1 MVSELKNTDGAGFKR
16 VFSIIKRRLGHFYVG
31 RSSTPKRL
39 QEIRKERIK
48 IMLFYPFKNNPTTTL
63 ISLSLFIFT
72 FIFWFS
78 TKQPDPYSVLY
89 LLVTYYTA
97 LLMLY
102 PYYSDFKFYGS
113 YYDTWEFVTSL
124 LLLSKSDR
132 QKSDLNFE
140 SFQVN
145 YNKLRKTLK
154 KRIRGSH
161 GNLLAYDY
169 EISRIIRDID
179 TFFDAT
185 TKILF
190 RRKVMSIPFSPHDE
204 YDIFI
209 ADTDRQSRLSDDM
222 WQNIEA
228 PPSEYE
234 FEAWEIKKIDFM
246 TIDKFLQ
253 YFGDIIIR
261 KPRTKAINTV
271 AIGELFRRWN
281 LIVKN
286 LDEDI
291 FEESKNDVEKY
302 YDEKREKR
310 GLILKTSYEL
320 LVLLITGIIVAVIV
334 NLLSDIPQVA
344 IHFP

>member
-1 MVSELKNTDGAGFKR
+1 MVSELKNTDGSGFKR
-16 VFSIIKRRLGHFYVG
+16 FFSIIKRYLGHFYID

-48 IMLFYPFKNNPTTTL
+48 IMLFYPLKNNPTTTL
-63 ISLSLFIFT
+63 ISLALFIFT
-72 FIFWFS
+72 FWFFA
-78 TKQPDPYSVLY
+78 KQPNPY
-89 LLVTYYTA
+89 LLLTYSIA
-97 LLMLY
+97 WLILY
-102 PYYSDFKFYGS
+102 PVYSDFIFYRS
-113 YYDTWEFVTSL
+113 YYNTWKFVASI

-145 YNKLRKTLK
+145 YNGLRKNLK

-169 EISRIIRDID
+169 EIGRIIRDID

-209 ADTDRQSRLSDDM
+209 VDTERQSRLSDDM
-222 WQNIEA
+222 WQNIEP

-234 FEAWEIKKIDFM
+234 FEAWEIKEIDFR
-246 TIDKFLQ
+246 TVDTFLR
-253 YFGDIIIR
+253 YFGDTIIR
-261 KPRTKAINTV
+261 KPRTKTINTV
-271 AIGELFRRWN
+271 AIGELFRKWN
-281 LIVKN
+281 VIVKN
-286 LDEDI
+286 LNKDI
-291 FEESKNDVEKY
+291 LEESKNDVEMY
-302 YDEKREKR
+302 YDERREKK
-310 GLILKTSYEL
+310 GHILKISYEL
-320 LVLLITGIIVAVIV
+320 LVLLTVNVLVAVIV
-334 NLLSDIPQVA
+334 KLL
-344 IHFP
+344 FN

>member
-1 MVSELKNTDGAGFKR
+1 MVSELKNTDGSIFKR
-16 VFSIIKRRLGHFYVG
+16 VFPIIKRYLGHFYRG
-31 RSSTPKRL
+31 GSSAPKRL

-48 IMLFYPFKNNPTTTL
+48 VMLFYPFKNNLTTTL

-72 FIFWFS
+72 FWFS
-78 TKQPDPYSVLY
+78 AKQPIPY
-89 LLVTYYTA
+89 LLLTYSIA
-97 LLMLY
+97 WLMLY

-113 YYDTWEFVTSL
+113 YYDTWGFVTRL
-124 LLLSKSDR
+124 LHLSKSDR

-154 KRIRGSH
+154 RRIRGPH

-190 RRKVMSIPFSPHDE
+190 RTKVMSIPFSPHDD
-204 YDIFI
+204 YDILI
-209 ADTDRQSRLSDDM
+209 ADTERQLRLSDDR
-222 WQNIEA
+222 WQNIE
-228 PPSEYE
+228 PLPSEYE
-234 FEAWEIKKIDFM
+234 FEAWEVKKIDFM

-286 LDEDI
+286 LDKDI

-302 YDEKREKR
+302 YDEKRERR
-310 GLILKTSYEL
+310 GLILKMFYEL
-320 LVLLITGIIVAVIV
+320 SVLMIIGITVAVIV
-334 NLLSDIPQVA
+334 DLL
-344 IHFP
+344 FN

>member
-1 MVSELKNTDGAGFKR
+1 
-16 VFSIIKRRLGHFYVG
+16 
-31 RSSTPKRL
+31 
-39 QEIRKERIK
+39 
-48 IMLFYPFKNNPTTTL
+48 
-63 ISLSLFIFT
+63 
-72 FIFWFS
+72 
-78 TKQPDPYSVLY
+78 
-89 LLVTYYTA
+89 
-97 LLMLY
+97 MLY
-102 PYYSDFKFYGS
+102 PYYSDVKFYGS
-113 YYDTWEFVTSL
+113 YYDTWGFVTSL

-154 KRIRGSH
+154 KRIRGPH

-190 RRKVMSIPFSPHDE
+190 RRKVMSIPFSPHDR

-209 ADTDRQSRLSDDM
+209 ADTERQSRLNDDR
-222 WQNIEA
+222 WQNIEP

-234 FEAWEIKKIDFM
+234 FEAWGIKKIDFM

-253 YFGDIIIR
+253 YFGDVIIR

-271 AIGELFRRWN
+271 ATGELFRRWN

-286 LDEDI
+286 LDKDI

-302 YDEKREKR
+302 YDEKRERR
-310 GLILKTSYEL
+310 GLIFKTSYEL
-320 LVLLITGIIVAVIV
+320 LVPLIASIIVAVIV
-334 NLLSDIPQVA
+334 KLL
-344 IHFP
+344 FN

>member
-1 MVSELKNTDGAGFKR
+1 MVSELKNTDGSGFKR
-16 VFSIIKRRLGHFYVG
+16 VFSIIKRYLGHFYMG
-31 RSSTPKRL
+31 RSPTPKRL

-48 IMLFYPFKNNPTTTL
+48 VIFFYPFKNNPITTL

-72 FIFWFS
+72 FTFWFS
-78 TKQPDPYSVLY
+78 VKQPNPYFLLTY
-89 LLVTYYTA
+89 LVA
-97 LLMLY
+97 WLMLY
-102 PYYSDFKFYGS
+102 PFHSDSIFYRS
-113 YYDTWEFVTSL
+113 YYNTWEFVANI

-132 QKSDLNFE
+132 EKSDLNFE

-209 ADTDRQSRLSDDM
+209 ADTERQSRLSDDR
-222 WQNIEA
+222 WQNIEP

-234 FEAWEIKKIDFM
+234 FGAWEIKKIDFM

-286 LDEDI
+286 LDKDI

-302 YDEKREKR
+302 YDEKRERR
-310 GLILKTSYEL
+310 GLILKMFYEL
-320 LVLLITGIIVAVIV
+320 SVLMIIGITVAVIV
-334 NLLSDIPQVA
+334 DLL
-344 IHFP
+344 FN

>member
-1 MVSELKNTDGAGFKR
+1 
-16 VFSIIKRRLGHFYVG
+16 
-31 RSSTPKRL
+31 
-39 QEIRKERIK
+39 
-48 IMLFYPFKNNPTTTL
+48 
-63 ISLSLFIFT
+63 
-72 FIFWFS
+72 
-78 TKQPDPYSVLY
+78 
-89 LLVTYYTA
+89 
-97 LLMLY
+97 MLY
-102 PYYSDFKFYGS
+102 PVYSDLIFYGS
-113 YYDTWEFVTSL
+113 YYNTWGFVANIL
-124 LLLSKSDR
+124 LPSKSDR

-185 TKILF
+185 TKLLF

-209 ADTDRQSRLSDDM
+209 ADTDRQSRLSDDR
-222 WQNIEA
+222 WQNIEL

-286 LDEDI
+286 LDKDI

-302 YDEKREKR
+302 YNEKRERR
-310 GLILKTSYEL
+310 GLILKMFYEL
-320 LVLLITGIIVAVIV
+320 SVLLIMGIIVAVIV
-334 NLLSDIPQVA
+334 NLL
-344 IHFP
+344 FN

>member
-1 MVSELKNTDGAGFKR
+1 MVSELKNTDGSGFKR
-16 VFSIIKRRLGHFYVG
+16 FFSIIKRYLGHFYIG

-48 IMLFYPFKNNPTTTL
+48 IMLFYPLKNNPTTTL

-72 FIFWFS
+72 FTFWFS
-78 TKQPDPYSVLY
+78 AKQPNPY
-89 LLVTYYTA
+89 LLLMTYSIA

-102 PYYSDFKFYGS
+102 PYYSDVKFYGS
-113 YYDTWEFVTSL
+113 YYDTWWFVTSL

-154 KRIRGSH
+154 RCIRGPH

-190 RRKVMSIPFSPHDE
+190 RTKVMSIPFSPHDD
-204 YDIFI
+204 YDILI
-209 ADTDRQSRLSDDM
+209 ADTERQLRLSDDR
-222 WQNIEA
+222 WQNIE
-228 PPSEYE
+228 PLPSEYE
-234 FEAWEIKKIDFM
+234 FEAWEVKKIDFM

-271 AIGELFRRWN
+271 AIGELFRGWN

-286 LDEDI
+286 LDKDI

-302 YDEKREKR
+302 YDERRDRR
-310 GLILKTSYEL
+310 GLILKMFYEL
-320 LVLLITGIIVAVIV
+320 SVLLILGIIGAVIA
-334 NLLSDIPQVA
+334 NLL
-344 IHFP
+344 FN